1 MVNHA
6 YIKEGLNIIVN
17 GDHGVLHVYVRDG
30 LVQDITLFNSRVINK
45 KTHMS
50 VGQ

>member
-30 LVQDITLFNSRVINK
+30 LVKTLHYLI
-45 KTHMS
+45 
-50 VGQ
+50 QE